1 MVTIGSL
8 RAPEALRES
17 WRSIAPHRWRKR
29 LIPYRGWLLGGLDLT
44 AWVIGF
50 VATGR
55 VSFAPLDGSTALWN
69 LLAFIVVISITQ
81 LTVGHS
87 LGLYGGKF
95 RVGGYDE
102 AFALARAWG
111 AALVASSLLELAFAG
126 DGWLPEIPV
135 LFRSSV
141 ALTIMMSVRL
151 AWRTSHERALRPKVE
166 GRNRVVIFGAGEGG
180 YLLVRAMMTDPR
192 SPSIPVALLDDDPT
206 KAKRSFMGV
215 TVDGALEDLPDV
227 VRRHDADLVVIAIPS
242 ATSPLIRKVIAQAR
256 KADVEV
262 RTLPATS
269 ELVAGTVS
277 PADVRPI
284 NENDLLGRAEVH
296 VDIDKISKYVTGKRV
311 LVTGA
316 GGSIGSELCR
326 QLSELNPADLIMLD
340 RDESGLHSTQL
351 AIEGRALLDTPS
363 LVVADIRDRARLSDV
378 FARCRPEVVF
388 HAAALKH
395 LTLLEHN
402 PVEGLLTNVFGTQN
416 VIEMALEFGA
426 ECVVN
431 VSTDKAADPTSVLG
445 ATKLLAEQVAVNA
458 AHDSDRRVVSVRFG
472 NVLGSRGSVLPTFL
486 SQIERGGPVT
496 VTHPQ
501 VTRYFM
507 TIPEAVRLVLE
518 AGAIGSSGEIMIL
531 DMGEPVPIVDLAQRL
546 IDHHRPGVEI
556 EFTGLRP
563 GEKLHEILVADHERG
578 EIREHPRI
586 FHTITGRCL
595 ELDGILADL
604 QQRQLTVTPQE
615 LVMIAVA
622 ALNVSSDQELL
633 T

>member
-1 MVTIGSL
+1 MPVPDPLVGT
-8 RAPEALRES
+8 
-17 WRSIAPHRWRKR
+17 
-29 LIPYRGWLLGGLDLT
+29 WLTAHPAFATLAALGG
-44 AWVIGF
+44 
-50 VATGR
+50 TGMR
-55 VSFAPLDGSTALWN
+55 K
-69 LLAFIVVISITQ
+69 
-81 LTVGHS
+81 H
-87 LGLYGGKF
+87 
-95 RVGGYDE
+95 
-102 AFALARAWG
+102 
-111 AALVASSLLELAFAG
+111 
-126 DGWLPEIPV
+126 
-135 LFRSSV
+135 
-141 ALTIMMSVRL
+141 
-151 AWRTSHERALRPKVE
+151 
-166 GRNRVVIFGAGEGG
+166 
-180 YLLVRAMMTDPR
+180 
-192 SPSIPVALLDDDPT
+192 
-206 KAKRSFMGV
+206 V
-215 TVDGALEDLPDV
+215 T
-227 VRRHDADLVVIAIPS
+227 
-242 ATSPLIRKVIAQAR
+242 LI
-256 KADVEV
+256 
-262 RTLPATS
+262 
-269 ELVAGTVS
+269 
-277 PADVRPI
+277 
-284 NENDLLGRAEVH
+284 
-296 VDIDKISKYVTGKRV
+296 
-311 LVTGA
+311 TGA

-604 QQRQLTVTPQE
+604 QQRQLTVTPEE